1 MSTTRAPEIAQPNAM
16 PAPGIEQQPPFRW
29 TSAVDWLA
37 SVPILYKVLI
47 ANAAIVVF
55 GAVAGTW
62 MTIQLA
68 RDSHAASGA
77 QLILLF
83 AFVGVLVSV
92 AANFLVLRAAFR
104 PLTNL
109 ERVANAVRDGD
120 VTVRVARARYTDP
133 QLARLSDTFNDTL
146 DELAKDR
153 EQLRALAS
161 QVIRAQEDERKRIA
175 RELHDDTAQ
184 VLFAQLLRL
193 TAMKS
198 SPNDDMRITAGELE
212 DMTVEAIEGVRRLA
226 LELRPPS
233 LDDLGLRESLGDLA
247 ERFSRQLD
255 IPVEY
260 QPRVGRDRLPA
271 EIELVLYRVAQ
282 EAMTNI
288 AKHAGA
294 AHASINLTRRGEL
307 VTLIVT
313 DNGRGFDPALASKQD
328 DRGLGLGLFGME
340 ERVVLVGG
348 ILQIISRSGIG
359 TAVIATIPLD
369 SRMAASFG
377 GRET

>member
-1 MSTTRAPEIAQPNAM
+1 
-16 PAPGIEQQPPFRW
+16 
-29 TSAVDWLA
+29 
-37 SVPILYKVLI
+37 
-47 ANAAIVVF
+47 
-55 GAVAGTW
+55 
-62 MTIQLA
+62 
-68 RDSHAASGA
+68 
-77 QLILLF
+77 
-83 AFVGVLVSV
+83 
-92 AANFLVLRAAFR
+92 
-104 PLTNL
+104 
-109 ERVANAVRDGD
+109 
-120 VTVRVARARYTDP
+120 
-133 QLARLSDTFNDTL
+133 
-146 DELAKDR
+146 
-153 EQLRALAS
+153 
-161 QVIRAQEDERKRIA
+161 
-175 RELHDDTAQ
+175 
-184 VLFAQLLRL
+184 
-193 TAMKS
+193 MKS